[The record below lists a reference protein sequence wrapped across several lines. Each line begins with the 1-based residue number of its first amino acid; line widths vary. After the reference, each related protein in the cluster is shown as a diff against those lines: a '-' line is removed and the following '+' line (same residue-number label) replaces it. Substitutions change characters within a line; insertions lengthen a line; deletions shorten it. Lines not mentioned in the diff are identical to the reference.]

1 MPRRRNHEG
10 GPSSHSGGL
19 ASYFYDAQNGDGLA
33 PLPQSRVAVQQPQQ
47 QKGPAKDASVSFLGT
62 WDKDGNWIGP
72 GPEPRRRP
80 RSRSVAPGARAHS
93 VPRPRVKKARPE
105 GRPAGEMSANQMRH
119 THKVAMG
126 TAAATMK
133 THFSDSERIYADHD
147 AWLLHAT
154 YMKIQGHIGQC
165 KSEIA
170 EIRAAHKGAGQH
182 KAMVEAVH
190 KTQTDVTAW
199 HLKQIHDDLEHES
212 NTHRVPN
219 HLKLERPYAPEGGP
233 AHIVYV
239 NVALAWLFAAKRQLM
254 TVVEA
259 DVKAITA
266 RTPMMESFIEGC
278 DQGREARRR
287 YLEHKHA
294 LGVKSHSHSYE
305 LQDQADIKHQHDVF
319 YGSA

>member
-1 MPRRRNHEG
+1 
-10 GPSSHSGGL
+10 
-19 ASYFYDAQNGDGLA
+19 
-33 PLPQSRVAVQQPQQ
+33 
-47 QKGPAKDASVSFLGT
+47 
-62 WDKDGNWIGP
+62 
-72 GPEPRRRP
+72 
-80 RSRSVAPGARAHS
+80 
-93 VPRPRVKKARPE
+93 
-105 GRPAGEMSANQMRH
+105 
-119 THKVAMG
+119 MG

-133 THFSDSERIYADHD
+133 THFSDSERIYAEHD

-170 EIRAAHKGAGQH
+170 EVRAAHKGAGQH

-190 KTQTDVTAW
+190 RTQTDVTAW
-199 HLKQIHDDLEHES
+199 HLKMIHETLVHETG
-212 NTHRVPN
+212 THGLVN
-219 HLKLERPYAPEGGP
+219 HVLLDRPYVSNGAWN
-233 AHIVYV
+233 IVYV

-305 LQDQADIKHQHDVF
+305 LEDQPDIKHQHDVF